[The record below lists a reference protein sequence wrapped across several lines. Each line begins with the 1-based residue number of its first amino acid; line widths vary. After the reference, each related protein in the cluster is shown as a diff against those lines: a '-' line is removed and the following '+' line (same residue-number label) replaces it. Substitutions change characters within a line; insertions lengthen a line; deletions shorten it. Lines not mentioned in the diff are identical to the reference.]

1 MGLSWYDKELNIR
14 KEKMRWLFT
23 VKKIVIRG
31 FMQRNREEKIRKQE
45 LEGQETEMLTRI
57 LYTSFFQST
66 LSGGL
71 YVMSC

>member
-14 KEKMRWLFT
+14 KEKMRWLFN
-23 VKKIVIRG
+23 VKKNVIRG
-31 FMQRNREEKIRKQE
+31 FMQRNREEKIRRQE
-45 LEGQETEMLTRI
+45 VEGQETEMLTRI
-57 LYTSFFQST
+57 LYTCFFQST